1 MRLPLL
7 SLAALLALSTSA
19 FAGDVV
25 VTSGWFRALPA
36 GLPSGGYFTLHNDSN
51 KTVTLT
57 GASSPACGILML
69 HKSEDKG
76 GTMEM
81 MDTPTIAVPAGTDLK
96 FAPGG
101 YHLMC
106 MNATAAM
113 KPGKTVAVTL
123 ELQDGTKL
131 PATFAVKN
139 AKGQ

>member
-7 SLAALLALSTSA
+7 SFALLLVLSTSA

-25 VTSGWFRALPA
+25 VTGGWFRALPA
-36 GLPSGGYFTLHNDSN
+36 SVPSGGYFTLHNGSN
-51 KTVTLT
+51 KTITLT
-57 GASSPACGILML
+57 GASSPACGMLML
-69 HKSEDKG
+69 HKTEDKG
-76 GTMEM
+76 GTMDM
-81 MDTPTIAVPAGTDLK
+81 MDMPSIPVPAGTDLK

-106 MNATAAM
+106 LDATAAM

-131 PATFAVKN
+131 PATFSVKN